1 MNISAP
7 FIKRPIAT
15 SLLSI
20 AILLAGSIAYTLL
33 PVAPLPQVE
42 FPTIS
47 VSANLP
53 GASPETMASAVA
65 TPLERQFGRIAGV
78 TEMTSTSQLGSTSIT
93 LQFDLSRNIDAAA
106 RDVQASINAA
116 RGQLPTNLPN
126 NPQYRK
132 SNPADAPIMLLSL
145 TSEEV
150 SLSRMYDTADTILS
164 QRIAQVAGVGDVRV
178 AGGAKPAVRVQINPE
193 ALAFHGLSL
202 EDVRNALGRANANVP
217 KGELSGKQAAFVIK
231 ANDQIFRADE
241 YRPLIVAYHNG
252 APVRLG
258 DLGAVFDSVEDVRAA
273 GLSNNRPAVIL
284 LVFRQPTAN
293 VIKVSDSIKA
303 LLPELSASVPPSM
316 KLAIA
321 ADPTQTIRTSV
332 RDIQLT
338 MVLTI
343 ILVVLV
349 IFAFLRNLR
358 ATIIPSIAVPL
369 SLVGTFGVMYL
380 LHFSLDNFSLMALTI
395 STGFVVDDAIVVIE
409 NITRHLE
416 MDEHPLEAAFHGSR
430 EVGFTVLSM
439 SVSLVAVF
447 LPILLMG
454 GLVGRLFREFAA
466 TLSIAIAM
474 SLVVSLTTT
483 PMLCARFLRGEKGL
497 RHGRIYR
504 VSERGFEL
512 MLGTYER
519 GLKWVLSHQ
528 PFMVAVVLVTLV
540 VSVGLFIFIPK
551 GFFPQQDTGRLSGQ
565 IVAGQDISFAAMAQ
579 KQRQICDILV
589 ADPAVENVIAFVG
602 SNAGSTNIG
611 RVFVQ
616 LKPRAQ
622 RDAFAD
628 QVIARVRGP
637 LSKVAGATT
646 YLQAVQDVRVGGRLS
661 GAQYQY
667 TLQSA
672 NLEDLNTFAPR
683 LLEKLGTLPMLRD
696 VSSDQLNHGLQTR
709 VVIDRDTASRLGISP
724 QAIDNTLY
732 DAFGQRQVA
741 TIFLEMNQHHVV
753 LEVEP
758 RFQQNPDALRTIYV
772 RSSTGADVPLSTF
785 THIEPSNAT
794 LAVNHQGQ
802 FPSVTLS
809 FNLAPGAALGDA
821 TTAIEKAKREIGL
834 PATIIGGFAGTA
846 AQFQAALANE
856 PILILAALI
865 TVYVTLGVLYESYIH
880 PITILSTLP
889 SAGVGALLALLL
901 TGTDFSVIALVGIIL
916 LVGIVKK
923 NAIMMIDFALDLER
937 RLGLSSEE
945 SIYKACM
952 LRFRPIMM
960 TTMAAL
966 FGSIPLALGTGTGS
980 ELRRPLGISIVGGL
994 LVSQLLTLYT
1004 TPVVYLA
1011 FERLQG
1017 WARHF
1022 RKPARAAG
1030 APASVARPG

>member
-1 MNISAP
+1 MCGTPSA
-7 FIKRPIAT
+7 
-15 SLLSI
+15 
-20 AILLAGSIAYTLL
+20 
-33 PVAPLPQVE
+33 
-42 FPTIS
+42 
-47 VSANLP
+47 
-53 GASPETMASAVA
+53 
-65 TPLERQFGRIAGV
+65 
-78 TEMTSTSQLGSTSIT
+78 
-93 LQFDLSRNIDAAA
+93 
-106 RDVQASINAA
+106 
-116 RGQLPTNLPN
+116 
-126 NPQYRK
+126 
-132 SNPADAPIMLLSL
+132 
-145 TSEEV
+145 
-150 SLSRMYDTADTILS
+150 
-164 QRIAQVAGVGDVRV
+164 
-178 AGGAKPAVRVQINPE
+178 
-193 ALAFHGLSL
+193 
-202 EDVRNALGRANANVP
+202 
-217 KGELSGKQAAFVIK
+217 GKQAAFVIK

-284 LVFRQPTAN
+284 MVFRQPTAN

-732 DAFGQRQVA
+732 DAFGQRQVS

-834 PATIIGGFAGTA
+834 PATIVGGFAGTA

-901 TGTDFSVIALVGIIL
+901 TRTDFSVIALVGIIL

-1022 RKPARAAG
+1022 RKPLAG